1 MTSQGHTL
9 LQDPQYVDL
18 LHNIKLCPAAHSDL
32 TIHKDLIFRQGHI
45 WIPFP
50 TPFTALLLE
59 EFHSS
64 PLDNHTGVSKTLHHL
79 RQNFDWPH
87 IQEDVRQYIVQCPLC
102 EQTKYETKKAAGLL
116 QPLPIPSHIWEDL
129 SLDFIIGL
137 PSSHGFTMILVFV
150 DRFSKGAH
158 FGALPTHH
166 TAYKVVVLFLD
177 MVCKLHEFP
186 QSLVSDRDP
195 IFISGFWH
203 ELFRL
208 SDTKLRM
215 STAYHLQKDGQ
226 MEVLNRTLEQYLR
239 AYVHHQPSQWFG
251 FLLLAKW
258 SYNTTIHSGTGVSPF
273 KEIYGK
279 PPPTLIQYLQG
290 TCSIDAVDSLLTTRT
305 EIHTHT
311 KLAKHFD
318 GPF

>member
-1 MTSQGHTL
+1 MSHPIRAL
-9 LQDPQYVDL
+9 CPNVLWHEDPQYVDL
-18 LHNIKLCPAAHSDL
+18 LHNIKLRPDAHSNL
-32 TIHKDLIFRQGHI
+32 AIHKDLIFRQGSI

-64 PLDNHTGVSKTLHHL
+64 PLDDHTGVSKTLHHL

-87 IQEDVRQYIVQCPLC
+87 IQEDVRRYIVQCPSC

-116 QPLPIPSHIWEDL
+116 QPLPIPSHVWEDL

-137 PSSHGFTMILVFV
+137 LSSHGFTMILVFV

-158 FGALPTHH
+158 FGALPAHH
-166 TAYKVVVLFLD
+166 TAYK
-177 MVCKLHEFP
+177 
-186 QSLVSDRDP
+186 
-195 IFISGFWH
+195 
-203 ELFRL
+203 
-208 SDTKLRM
+208 
-215 STAYHLQKDGQ
+215 KDGQ
-226 MEVLNRTLEQYLR
+226 MEVLNQTLEQYLR
-239 AYVHHQPSQWFG
+239 AYVHHQPSQWFR

-273 KEIYGK
+273 KAIYGK

-305 EIHTHT
+305 EIDVALTDRR
-311 KLAKHFD
+311 LAYQAVCRWDITTIEQPPDYMKACFKVLYNISQMKSAPRSTRSTC
-318 GPF
+318 GTP